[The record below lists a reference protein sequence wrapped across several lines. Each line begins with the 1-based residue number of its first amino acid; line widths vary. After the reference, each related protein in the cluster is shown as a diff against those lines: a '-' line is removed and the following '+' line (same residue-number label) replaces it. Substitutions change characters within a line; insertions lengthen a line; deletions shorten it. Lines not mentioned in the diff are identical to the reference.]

1 MSAKNMVVSGD
12 YKGKAISQVR
22 GTAFITTGLFKSID
36 INSKTVESYEVLN
49 EEHQKSATSA
59 VGRAAA
65 GGLLLGPV
73 GLLAGLTA
81 KTKGA
86 FYIALQFKDGK
97 RSLIEADDKVYK
109 AIMQQL
115 F

>member
-1 MSAKNMVVSGD
+1 MGAKNMVVSGD

-36 INSKTVESYEVLN
+36 INSDTVESYEVLN

-59 VGRAAA
+59 VGRAAV
-65 GGLLLGPV
+65 GSLLLGPV
-73 GLLAGLTA
+73 GLLAGFTA

-86 FYIALQFKDGK
+86 FYVALQFKDGK
-97 RSLIEADDKVYK
+97 KSLIEADDKVYK
-109 AIMQQL
+109 AIIQQI